1 MALSSLARLGM
12 SVVLGITS
20 TAGVS
25 TLSTQLENDGPSVSW
40 VTQDGVSVAGVHR
53 LSASAAVAGS
63 GTARISKWCLFQDDV
78 PVIYSDRSSGIG
90 WRDARVTNASWVG
103 AGCWVADYGSATSA
117 WFDFDS
123 TSWANGSR
131 RYSIVVTD
139 SAGRTAT
146 SSTITIN
153 HSNPQPELGI
163 ASFVTNRSGTHSLS
177 LQVNYASSSA
187 SLVDLC
193 VVSASS
199 GLVIQV
205 SGQSLNASKCWQPSS
220 GNRRPANIDLK
231 IDSLSSRSDDHVV
244 EFVAEDNFGRKSVVR
259 HAFQWTPSPFGV
271 EVTGLGAD
279 QQVVGRVK
287 IKAVAQVDE
296 ALRTKSS
303 ITSWCLKVNAGG
315 CIAPTNKTALESS
328 FDVDTTMIKDG
339 NQVITIAVTDSL
351 GRETKKSIPVMIV
364 NGLPQIGVPKIVR
377 KSAKGRE
384 ITVEV
389 QFGLSRASSG
399 TLRVRRL
406 DQKKSFLIP
415 IKLGTLPN
423 QRVLVG
429 GLIVGKA
436 YQFEVTATNVNGR
449 SASAGVEYRAK

>member
-1 MALSSLARLGM
+1 VALSSLAKLGM
-12 SVVLGITS
+12 SVVLGISS

-25 TLSTQLENDGPSVSW
+25 TLSTQLENGGPSVSW
-40 VTQDGVSVAGVHR
+40 VTQDGVSVSGVHR

-63 GTARISKWCLFQDDV
+63 GTARISKWCLFQDGV
-78 PVIYSDRSSGIG
+78 PVIYSSSSGIG
-90 WRDARVTNASWVG
+90 WRDARVANSSWVG
-103 AGCWVADYGSATSA
+103 AGCWVAEFYSATTA
-117 WFDFDS
+117 YFDFDS

-193 VVSASS
+193 VLNASS

-220 GNRRPANIDLK
+220 GDRRPSKIDLK
-231 IDSLSSRSDDHVV
+231 IDSLSSKSDDHVV

-279 QQVVGRVK
+279 QQVIGRVK

-315 CIAPTNKTALESS
+315 CMAPTKKAALESS
-328 FDVDTTMIKDG
+328 FDVDTTMIQDG

-351 GRETKKSIPVMIV
+351 GRETKKSIPVMIA
-364 NGLPQIGVPKIVR
+364 NGLPQIGVPKIIK
-377 KSAKGRE
+377 KSAKGRG
-384 ITVEV
+384 ITVQV

-399 TLRVRRL
+399 TLRVRRI
-406 DQKKSFLIP
+406 DQKKSFVIP
-415 IKLGTLPN
+415 VTMDASPTQK
-423 QRVLVG
+423 VLVG
-429 GLIVGKA
+429 GLVAGKA
-436 YQFEVTATNVNGR
+436 YQFEVTAANVNGR
-449 SASAGVEYRAK
+449 SASAVFEYRAK

>member
-1 MALSSLARLGM
+1 M
-12 SVVLGITS
+12 SVVLSFSS

-25 TLSTQLENDGPSVSW
+25 TLSPQLENGGPSVSW

-53 LSASAAVAGS
+53 LSASASVAGS
-63 GTARISKWCLFQDDV
+63 GTARVLKWCLFQDEI
-78 PVIYSDRSSGIG
+78 PVVNSVSSNSSVG
-90 WRDARVTNASWVG
+90 WRSASVLNSRWVG
-103 AGCWVADYGSATSA
+103 GGCWESEYGSSATSA
-117 WFDFDS
+117 WFEFDS

-153 HSNPQPELGI
+153 QSNPQPELGV

-187 SLVDLC
+187 SLVELC
-193 VVSASS
+193 VVNASS

-205 SGQSLNASKCWQPSS
+205 SGQSLSASKCWQPSS
-220 GNRRPANIDLK
+220 GNRRPSKIDLQ
-231 IDSLSSRSDDHVV
+231 IDSLSSKSDDHVV
-244 EFVAEDNFGRKSVVR
+244 EFVARDNFGRKSVVR
-259 HAFQWTPSPFGV
+259 HAFQWAPSPFGV
-271 EVTGLGAD
+271 DVTGLGVD
-279 QQVVGRVK
+279 QQVIGRVK

-315 CIAPTNKTALESS
+315 CMAPTKKAALESS
-328 FDVDTTMIKDG
+328 FDVDTTMIQDG

-351 GRETKKSIPVMIV
+351 GRETKKSIPVMIA
-364 NGLPQIGVPKIVR
+364 NGLPQIGVPKIVK
-377 KSAKGRE
+377 KSAKGRG
-384 ITVEV
+384 ITVQV

-399 TLRVRRL
+399 TLRVRRI
-406 DQKKSFLIP
+406 DQKKSFVIP
-415 IKLGTLPN
+415 VTMDASPTQK
-423 QRVLVG
+423 VLVG
-429 GLIVGKA
+429 GLVAGKA
-436 YQFEVTATNVNGR
+436 YQFEVTAANVNGR
-449 SASAGVEYRAK
+449 SASAVFEYRAK

>member
-1 MALSSLARLGM
+1 
-12 SVVLGITS
+12 
-20 TAGVS
+20 
-25 TLSTQLENDGPSVSW
+25 
-40 VTQDGVSVAGVHR
+40 
-53 LSASAAVAGS
+53 
-63 GTARISKWCLFQDDV
+63 
-78 PVIYSDRSSGIG
+78 
-90 WRDARVTNASWVG
+90 
-103 AGCWVADYGSATSA
+103 
-117 WFDFDS
+117 
-123 TSWANGSR
+123 
-131 RYSIVVTD
+131 
-139 SAGRTAT
+139 
-146 SSTITIN
+146 
-153 HSNPQPELGI
+153 
-163 ASFVTNRSGTHSLS
+163 
-177 LQVNYASSSA
+177 
-187 SLVDLC
+187 
-193 VVSASS
+193 
-199 GLVIQV
+199 
-205 SGQSLNASKCWQPSS
+205 
-220 GNRRPANIDLK
+220 LK

-279 QQVVGRVK
+279 QQVIGRIK

-328 FDVDTTMIKDG
+328 FDVDTTMIQDG

-384 ITVEV
+384 ITVQVE
-389 QFGLSRASSG
+389 FGLSRASSG

-429 GLIVGKA
+429 GLIVGKD
-436 YQFEVTATNVNGR
+436 YQFEVTAVNVNGR